1 MRIVVSL
8 EPDETPNAERRP
20 PTEVI
25 HAIATACPRRVVS
38 AGDAAPRPPVPHRT
52 VDYGVCVRREREILR
67 TMSTYHVCLISVC
80 PAVEDCADRMREH
93 VHYLSFAR
101 KEAKRAHAARIV
113 PSRVA
118 RPGVD
123 RSNS

>member
-8 EPDETPNAERRP
+8 EPDETPNAERGP

-67 TMSTYHVCLISVC
+67 TMSTYHACLITVW
-80 PAVEDCADRMREH
+80 PAVEDCADRMFEAACA
-93 VHYLSFAR
+93 LSFVCAQGS
-101 KEAKRAHAARIV
+101 EAGPRSPH
-113 PSRVA
+113 
-118 RPGVD
+118 RPIEG
-123 RSNS
+123 RSSWCRPE